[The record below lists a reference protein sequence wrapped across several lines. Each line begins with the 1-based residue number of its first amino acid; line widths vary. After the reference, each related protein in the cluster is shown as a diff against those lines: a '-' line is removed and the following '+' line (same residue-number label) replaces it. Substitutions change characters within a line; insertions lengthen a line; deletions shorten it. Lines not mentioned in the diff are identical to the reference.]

1 MIMKQPFL
9 AQSRKEAKNGKE
21 LFNPKASLP
30 LLCGF
35 AALCALC
42 LPSSASAQ
50 APELGGLLPA
60 GGPRGQ
66 VTKVRIDGKSLAGA
80 RVMLSG
86 SGASVKSVQV
96 TPAGDSLTAEIA
108 VEAGALLGPREV
120 RLVTAKGVST
130 GARFWVDVYP
140 NRVIEQPIQEGAA
153 PLLLDGSTIVVI
165 NGRIAAKA
173 GRDRFVMNA
182 QAGETWVFDCFA
194 DRIRS
199 RFDPVL
205 ELRDDRGVSMK
216 LAQSTWESDP
226 RFSYRFAK
234 AGKYFLTV
242 RDSEYNGGPNYTY
255 RLQTGRMPFI
265 DSYSPR
271 TAHPGQSVQVALQG
285 VNLPMNQTTIS
296 VPKDAAAGPYWA
308 EVQAGASG
316 PLVLPM
322 TIETEP
328 VVEASDTNAPVLP
341 DLPAAVDGVFRR
353 SPRVRFTL
361 AAKAGKKYLLDLLG
375 RRIGSRID
383 GALRILDPNGKEI
396 AANDD
401 AIPLSKDA
409 RLEFTAPAN
418 ASYTVEASNVEEI
431 TGSDCYF
438 CLKASRVEP
447 DFRLSIETD
456 RLTAPQGGTV
466 ALPVKVERIGGFDGA
481 VQVSMTNLPAGVTCS
496 GGVIPRGKPS
506 VDITLTAAPEA
517 AFVAGDVHLL
527 GTATIDGKAVTQE
540 APAWE
545 KYEHRSIDLL
555 LSVEYSYT
563 RPYHLWDMLVCAVT
577 ERAAP
582 ITVTTANPT
591 LILTPGGKLEIPVRI
606 VRQPGANAEVKF
618 ELRNLPAKVTAS
630 APPIPTN
637 QTDGK
642 IVLTAAAD
650 APIDL
655 ANIIL
660 QATHDKAVTLAPAI
674 QVSVKK

>member
-1 MIMKQPFL
+1 LRALFL
-9 AQSRKEAKNGKE
+9 
-21 LFNPKASLP
+21 
-30 LLCGF
+30 
-35 AALCALC
+35 
-42 LPSSASAQ
+42 SSAAYAQ

-66 VTKVRIDGKSLAGA
+66 VTRVRIDGKSLAGA
-80 RVMLSG
+80 RLLLSG
-86 SGASVKSVQV
+86 RGATVKSVQV
-96 TPAGDSLTAEIA
+96 TPTGDSLTAEIA

-120 RLVTAKGVST
+120 RLVTAKGVSG

-140 NRVIEQPIQEGAA
+140 NRVLEQPMQEGAA
-153 PLLLDGSTIVVI
+153 PLLLDGSTVVVL

-173 GRDRFVMNA
+173 GRDRFVLNV

-205 ELRDDRGVSMK
+205 ELRDDAGVSMK

-234 AGKYFLTV
+234 AGKYFLTI

-255 RLQTGRMPFI
+255 RLQTGRMPFV

-271 TAHPGQSVQVALQG
+271 IAHPGQSVQIALQG
-285 VNLPMNQTTIS
+285 VNLPMNQTTVS
-296 VPKDAAAGPYWA
+296 VPKDATPGPYWA
-308 EVQAGASG
+308 EVQAGTSG
-316 PLVLPM
+316 PLVIPM

-328 VVEASDTNAPVLP
+328 VVEMSDQNTVPTLP
-341 DLPAAVDGVFRR
+341 DLPASVDGVFRR
-353 SPRVRFTL
+353 SPRARFIL
-361 AAKAGKKYLLDLLG
+361 AAKVGKKYLLDLLG

-383 GALRILDPNGKEI
+383 GALRVLDPTGKEI
-396 AANDD
+396 AGNDD
-401 AIPLSKDA
+401 GLPLSKDA
-409 RLEFTAPAN
+409 RLEFTAPAD
-418 ASYTVEASNVEEI
+418 ATYTVEASNVEEI
-431 TGSDCYF
+431 TGGDCYF
-438 CLKASRVEP
+438 RLKASKVDP

-466 ALPVKVERIGGFDGA
+466 ALPVTVQRSGGFDGPVA
-481 VQVSMTNLPAGVTCS
+481 VSMTHLPAGVTCN
-496 GGVIPRGKPS
+496 GGVIPRGKSS
-506 VDITLTAAPEA
+506 VEITLTAAPDA

-527 GTATIDGKAVTQE
+527 GIATIDGKTLTQE
-540 APAWE
+540 APGWE

-563 RPYHLWDMLVCAVT
+563 RPFHLWDLLVCAVT

-582 ITVTTANPT
+582 ITVMTANPT
-591 LILTPGGKLEIPVRI
+591 LTLTPGGKLEIPVRI
-606 VRQPGANAEVKF
+606 VRQPGANAEVKL
-618 ELRNLPAKVTAS
+618 ELRGLPAKVTAS
-630 APPIPTN
+630 VPAIPAN

-650 APIDL
+650 APSDIS
-655 ANIIL
+655 NIIL

-674 QVSVKK
+674 QVAVKK